1 MAEADARLAG
11 ARAGLGPAARQ
22 RPPPRGAYPHL
33 GPGPAHAYHLLPA
46 GVSKAGTAAAY
57 LAGRG
62 LDRAQVAAIGDSPAD
77 LELAGV
83 AGAMFLVANGAWAAG
98 LGDPAHPGDR
108 HPLARRPGLGRSR
121 QRPAPADAGSLAAC
135 SPVWVMPR
143 RLRIR
148 STVAFRNARMHLEHT
163 GSPDAERVVLPRWPS
178 WWWPPTAGP
187 VQFEI
192 DDDGNLSSGR
202 GAGGMVTALGPALAG
217 QAGTWVAAAI
227 SDGDRVAARR
237 VARSGRLRTIELAQG
252 PVRLRSLVF
261 DPREYQSYY
270 NRVANRTIWFLHHY
284 LFDVPRHPRFDRGF
298 RVAWQHYEGVNQA
311 FAAACD
317 DEADHGGEVF
327 VQDYHLALVPAMLRQ
342 RRPDLRV
349 AHFSH
354 CPWADPGYFLMLPG
368 RVAEAILEGMLG
380 ADLLGFLVPRWAR
393 NFLHCCLEAGFGV
406 DFERHTVRAGDGR
419 TVQVRTYPLGVDGDA
434 LQERA
439 AQPDARAQGR
449 AVAELARGRRLIV
462 RVDRLELSKNILR
475 GLEGYGMFLERNP
488 RARGRVVHYALTYP
502 SRRDLP
508 EYQAYTAEV
517 KHLAESINE
526 RFRTR
531 TWEPVLLDLR
541 DNYPRALA
549 AMAAA
554 DVLIVNPVWDG
565 MNLVAKEGP
574 VISRR
579 DLVLILSRNAGAADD
594 LGAGALLVNPFDTA
608 ELAETIATA
617 LELPPDERAKRAA
630 LLREGATALPPQDW
644 FAAQREQLAG
654 LAQTPR
660 VVLADDHV
668 EGDPARQV
676 GRGRLDHGEG
686 REAVLEGLGVGPVAA
701 GVVDPGDRVA
711 AQGGLGRDHVV
722 AGRPNLAG
730 HPVGQAGHPDAVE
743 DLDGDPAGGAQGRLG
758 GPLGGRR
765 GGGGRR
771 PGGGRWRGGRGRRRR
786 AGVRLQGDRPRGGGG
801 RAPATVGR

>member
-1 MAEADARLAG
+1 
-11 ARAGLGPAARQ
+11 
-22 RPPPRGAYPHL
+22 
-33 GPGPAHAYHLLPA
+33 
-46 GVSKAGTAAAY
+46 
-57 LAGRG
+57 
-62 LDRAQVAAIGDSPAD
+62 
-77 LELAGV
+77 
-83 AGAMFLVANGAWAAG
+83 
-98 LGDPAHPGDR
+98 
-108 HPLARRPGLGRSR
+108 
-121 QRPAPADAGSLAAC
+121 
-135 SPVWVMPR
+135 
-143 RLRIR
+143 
-148 STVAFRNARMHLEHT
+148 MHLEQT
-163 GSPDAERVVLPRWPS
+163 GSPGRRKGGFATMAELVVASNR
-178 WWWPPTAGP
+178 GP

-217 QAGTWVAAAI
+217 QGGTWVAAAI

-261 DPREYQSYY
+261 DPREYQGYY

-368 RVAEAILEGMLG
+368 RAAGAILEGMLG

-439 AQPDARAQGR
+439 AQPDVRAHGR
-449 AVAELARGRRLIV
+449 AVTELARGRRLIV

-517 KHLAESINE
+517 KALAESINE

-594 LGAGALLVNPFDTA
+594 LGPGALLVNPFDTA
-608 ELAETIATA
+608 ELAETIVTA

-630 LLREGATALPPQDW
+630 LLRDGATALPPQNW
-644 FAAQREQLAG
+644 FAAQR
-654 LAQTPR
+654 
-660 VVLADDHV
+660 
-668 EGDPARQV
+668 GDLI
-676 GRGRLDHGEG
+676 RLRSD
-686 REAVLEGLGVGPVAA
+686 
-701 GVVDPGDRVA
+701 
-711 AQGGLGRDHVV
+711 
-722 AGRPNLAG
+722 N
-730 HPVGQAGHPDAVE
+730 
-743 DLDGDPAGGAQGRLG
+743 
-758 GPLGGRR
+758 
-765 GGGGRR
+765 
-771 PGGGRWRGGRGRRRR
+771 
-786 AGVRLQGDRPRGGGG
+786 
-801 RAPATVGR
+801 